1 MMSLPDDKQA
11 DIIDAFYTT
20 SKYLEDI
27 FNIDN
32 VYFDTIISQIYP
44 SELHFNKAYN
54 TSYNTSD
61 TESAFKTCICQ
72 FLLILFL
79 PKSMINFD
87 FEIVIFPFL
96 DGDVPLSRSYE
107 VYISQLIRFA
117 RASSHD
123 ADFNTQNKLLTLKLL
138 KQCYRYHKLLGK
150 GWPLG
155 SRL

>member
-1 MMSLPDDKQA
+1 MMSLPDDKQV

-27 FNIDN
+27 FNMDN
-32 VYFDTIISQIYP
+32 VYFDTMISQIYP
-44 SELHFNKAYN
+44 SELQLNEAN
-54 TSYNTSD
+54 ISD

-72 FLLILFL
+72 FLIILFL

-96 DGDVPLSRSYE
+96 DGDVPLSTSYE

-117 RASSHD
+117 RASSHV
-123 ADFNTQNKLLTLKLL
+123 ADFNTHNKLLT
-138 KQCYRYHKLLGK
+138 
-150 GWPLG
+150 
-155 SRL
+155 